1 MSTNISRVV
10 SRLRAFAAA
19 HGGNV
24 AMIYALSMIPILAA
38 TGSAIDLSRGMV
50 VKMRLGEALDSA
62 ALAVG
67 GTLGLTQSQMTTK
80 AQQFLTANYPGNALG
95 QISNLSVS
103 SSGQVV
109 TVSATATVQTA
120 FMGLFGVN
128 YLTVSESAEVTRD
141 SKGLEVALVLD
152 NTGSMAQSGKLSAL
166 KSAANTLIDTV
177 WAGQTTPAYAKGAIV
192 PFSFTVRVDTT
203 TFVNNHWV
211 DTTGLSSMAKV
222 NFSNSKYAFAIWAT
236 MSNQSW
242 GGCLEARPNGYEE
255 LDTAP
260 TTGTPDTLW
269 VPFFQ
274 PDEPDSSSFSGY
286 NHNYLSDGSTSTS
299 ADTRLKRYQKYAGQ
313 NNSGPNTGCNMLQ
326 IQPLTNNSTTLKT
339 AINAMI
345 ATGNTDVN
353 LGVGW
358 GWRTLSPTPPYTEGS
373 PYGDPYWNK
382 AMVVLTDGTN
392 TEPTTST
399 FHQSDYTA
407 FNYLVRN
414 NLLGSGA
421 THNTAN
427 AEAEL
432 DRRTALVCE
441 NAKAAGIRV
450 YTILL
455 MENSSRAVNLM
466 RACATSPDLYFNSP
480 SASEL
485 QGVFNAIATDLSN
498 LRVSR

>member
-1 MSTNISRVV
+1 MSTMISRVV
-10 SRLRAFAAA
+10 SRLRAFAGAR
-19 HGGNV
+19 GGNV
-24 AMIYALSMIPILAA
+24 AMIYALSIIPILAA

-67 GTLGLTQSQMTTK
+67 GTLGLTSPQMTAK
-80 AQQFLTANYPGNALG
+80 AQQFMNANYGGNALG
-95 QISNLSVS
+95 TISNLSVA
-103 SSGQVV
+103 SSGQVI
-109 TVSATATVQTA
+109 TVSATASVPTA
-120 FMGLFGVN
+120 FMGLFGIT
-128 YLTVSESAEVTRD
+128 YLTVNASAEVTRD

-152 NTGSMAQSGKLSAL
+152 NTGSMGQSGKLQAL
-166 KSAANTLIDTV
+166 KDSANTLIDTV
-177 WAGQTTPAYAKGAIV
+177 WAGQTTPAYARGSIV

-222 NFSNSKYAFAIWAT
+222 NFSNSRYAFQVWAT
-236 MSNQSW
+236 MSGQSW

-274 PDEPDSSSFSGY
+274 PDEPDSSAYSGY
-286 NHNYLSDGSTSTS
+286 NHSYLTDGVNSTQ
-299 ADTRLKRYQKYAGQ
+299 DTRLKRYQKYAGQ
-313 NNSGPNTGCNMLQ
+313 NNAGPNTGCSMLK
-326 IQPLTNNSTTLKT
+326 IQPLTNSSATLKT
-339 AINAMI
+339 AINNMI

-358 GWRTLSPTPPYTEGS
+358 GWRTLSPTAPYTEGS

-392 TEPTTST
+392 TEPTTNT

-414 NLLGSGA
+414 NLLGAGV

-441 NAKAAGIRV
+441 NAKASGIRV

-455 MENSSRAVNLM
+455 MENSNRAVNLM
-466 RACATSPDLYFNSP
+466 QDCATSPDLYFNSP
-480 SASEL
+480 SAAEL

>member
-1 MSTNISRVV
+1 MCTLISRVV
-10 SRLRAFAAA
+10 SRLRAFRNARD
-19 HGGNV
+19 GNI
-24 AMIYALSMIPILAA
+24 AMIYALTLIPIIAA

-67 GTLGLTQSQMTTK
+67 GTLGLTQAQMTTK
-80 AQQFLTANYPGNALG
+80 AQQFLTANYPGTDIG
-95 QISNLSVS
+95 QISNLTVS

-120 FMGLFGVN
+120 FMGLFGIN
-128 YLTVSESAEVTRD
+128 YLTVNSMAEVTRD

-152 NTGSMAQSGKLSAL
+152 NTGSMAQSGKLAAL
-166 KSAANTLIDTV
+166 KSAATTLIDTV
-177 WAGQTTPAYAKGAIV
+177 WAGQTTPAYAKGSIV

-203 TFVNNHWV
+203 TFVNNWWV
-211 DTTGLSSMAKV
+211 DKTGLSSMAKV
-222 NFSNSKYAFAIWAT
+222 NFSNNRYAFQVWAS
-236 MSNQSW
+236 MSSQSW

-255 LDTAP
+255 LDTP
-260 TTGTPDTLW
+260 PSSGTPDTLW
-269 VPFFQ
+269 VPFFV
-274 PDEPDSSSFSGY
+274 PDEPDAVAYPGY
-286 NHNYLSDGSTSTS
+286 SHTYLTDGINSTQ
-299 ADTRLKRYQKYAGQ
+299 DPRLKRYQKYAGQ
-313 NNSGPNTGCNMLQ
+313 NNSGPNTGCNMLAV
-326 IQPLTNNSTTLKT
+326 QPLTNNSTTLKN
-339 AINAMI
+339 AINSMI

-392 TEPTTST
+392 TEPTTNT
-399 FHQSDYTA
+399 FHQSEYTA

-414 NLLGSGA
+414 NLLGAGV

-455 MENSSRAVNLM
+455 MENSQRAIDLM
-466 RACATSPDLYFNSP
+466 RDCATSPDLYFNSP
-480 SASEL
+480 SAATL

-498 LRVSR
+498 LRVSK

>member
-1 MSTNISRVV
+1 MSNLISRVL
-10 SRLRAFAAA
+10 SRLRAFTRARD
-19 HGGNV
+19 GNV
-24 AMIYALSMIPILAA
+24 AMIYALSLIPIIAA

-67 GTLGLTQSQMTTK
+67 GTLGLTTSQMTAK
-80 AQQFLTANYPGNALG
+80 AQQFLNANYGGNALG
-95 QISNLSVS
+95 QISNLSVA
-103 SSGQVV
+103 SSGQKV
-109 TVSATATVQTA
+109 TVSAQATVQTA
-120 FMGLFGVN
+120 FMGLFGIN

-152 NTGSMAQSGKLSAL
+152 NTGSMGQSGKLQAL
-166 KSAANTLIDTV
+166 KDSANTLIDTV
-177 WAGQTTPAYAKGAIV
+177 WAGQTTPTYAKGAIV

-222 NFSNSKYAFAIWAT
+222 NFSNSRYAFQVWSS

-269 VPFFQ
+269 VPYFY
-274 PDEPDSSSFSGY
+274 PDEPDSSAYSGY
-286 NHNYLSDGSTSTS
+286 NHSYLTDGTTGTQ
-299 ADTRLKRYQKYAGQ
+299 DTRLKRYQKYSGQ
-313 NNSGPNTGCNMLQ
+313 NNSGPNTGCSMLA
-326 IQPLTNNSTTLKT
+326 IQPLTNNATTLKT
-339 AINAMI
+339 AINNMI

-358 GWRTLSPTPPYTEGS
+358 GWRVLSPTPPYTEGS
-373 PYGDPYWNK
+373 AYGDAYWNK

-399 FHQSDYTA
+399 YHQSDYTA

-414 NLLGSGA
+414 NLLGSGV

-432 DRRTALVCE
+432 DRRTALVCA

-450 YTILL
+450 YSILL

-466 RACATSPDLYFNSP
+466 QGCATSPDLYFNSP
-480 SASEL
+480 SAAEL

-498 LRVSR
+498 LRVSK

>member
-1 MSTNISRVV
+1 MSTLISRVM
-10 SRLRAFAAA
+10 SRLRAFTGARD
-19 HGGNV
+19 GNV
-24 AMIYALSMIPILAA
+24 AMIYALSLIPIIAA

-50 VKMRLGEALDSA
+50 VKMRLGDALDSA

-67 GTLGLTQSQMTTK
+67 SSLGLTSSQMTQK
-80 AQQFLTANYPGNALG
+80 AQQYLDANYPSGAIG
-95 QISNLSVS
+95 HISNLSVS

-109 TVSATATVQTA
+109 TVSATATVETA

-128 YLTVSESAEVTRD
+128 YLTVNSSAEVTRD

-152 NTGSMAQSGKLSAL
+152 NTGSMAQSGKLQAL
-166 KSAANTLIDTV
+166 KDSANTLIDTV
-177 WAGQTTPAYAKGAIV
+177 WAGQTTPSYAKGAIV

-211 DTTGLSSMAKV
+211 DTTGLSSMASV
-222 NFSNSKYAFAIWAT
+222 NFSNSRYAFQVWAS
-236 MSNQSW
+236 MSNKSW

-274 PDEPDSSSFSGY
+274 PDEPDSSSFWGY
-286 NHNYLSDGSTSTS
+286 SDNYLSDGTNSSS
-299 ADTRLKRYQKYAGQ
+299 ADTHLKRYQKYNGSSS
-313 NNSGPNTGCNMLQ
+313 NGPNSGCDLLA
-326 IQPLTNNSTTLKT
+326 IQPLTNNATTLKSK
-339 AINAMI
+339 INGMI
-345 ATGNTDVN
+345 ATGNTHVS

-358 GWRTLSPTPPYTEGS
+358 GWRVLSPTPPYTEGS

-392 TEPTTST
+392 TMPMTNTW
-399 FHQSDYTA
+399 HQSNYTA

-414 NLLGSGA
+414 NLLTSGV
-421 THNTAN
+421 THSQGN
-427 AEAEL
+427 AESEL
-432 DRRTALVCE
+432 DNRTATVCQ
-441 NAKAAGIRV
+441 NAKDAGIRV
-450 YTILL
+450 YSILL
-455 MENSSRAVNLM
+455 MENSNRAVNLM
-466 RACATSPDLYFNSP
+466 RNCATSPDLYFNSP

-498 LRVSR
+498 LRVSK